1 MGFNVKKDEDEAQ
14 VNELVDVIDRLMMG
28 GQGHL
33 TIDIDETEEGLN
45 VKTYSTSDCGGDGKT
60 ACCQPTEEDAVDRDA
75 VSRLRPQ
82 GRRVGAE

>member
-60 ACCQPTEEDAVDRDA
+60 ACCQPTEEDAVDSD
-75 VSRLRPQ
+75 
-82 GRRVGAE
+82 ED

>member
-45 VKTYSTSDCGGDGKT
+45 VKTYSTSDCGGDGKSLQKRT
-60 ACCQPTEEDAVDRDA
+60 LLTEMKIN
-75 VSRLRPQ
+75 SLF
-82 GRRVGAE
+82 

>member
-33 TIDIDETEEGLN
+33 TIDIDD

-60 ACCQPTEEDAVDRDA
+60 ACCQPTEEDAVDRD
-75 VSRLRPQ
+75 
-82 GRRVGAE
+82 ED

>member
-45 VKTYSTSDCGGDGKT
+45 VTTYSTSDCGGDGKT
-60 ACCQPTEEDAVDRDA
+60 ARCQLQKRTLLTEMKIN
-75 VSRLRPQ
+75 SLF
-82 GRRVGAE
+82 

>member
-45 VKTYSTSDCGGDGKT
+45 VKTYSTSDCGGERLT
-60 ACCQPTEEDAVDRDA
+60 ARRLA
-75 VSRLRPQ
+75 VSLQKRTLLT
-82 GRRVGAE
+82 EMKINSLF

>member
-1 MGFNVKKDEDEAQ
+1 
-14 VNELVDVIDRLMMG
+14 MMG

-60 ACCQPTEEDAVDRDA
+60 ACCQPTEEDAVDRD
-75 VSRLRPQ
+75 
-82 GRRVGAE
+82 ED

>member
-60 ACCQPTEEDAVDRDA
+60 ACVSLQKRTLLTEMKIN
-75 VSRLRPQ
+75 SLF
-82 GRRVGAE
+82 

>member
-45 VKTYSTSDCGGDGKT
+45 VKTYSTSDCGKT
-60 ACCQPTEEDAVDRDA
+60 ACCQPTEEDAVDRD
-75 VSRLRPQ
+75 
-82 GRRVGAE
+82 ED

>member
-45 VKTYSTSDCGGDGKT
+45 VKTYSTSCLLYT
-60 ACCQPTEEDAVDRDA
+60 SPSPRD
-75 VSRLRPQ
+75 
-82 GRRVGAE
+82 

>member
-33 TIDIDETEEGLN
+33 TIDGLLSA
-45 VKTYSTSDCGGDGKT
+45 Y
-60 ACCQPTEEDAVDRDA
+60 R
-75 VSRLRPQ
+75 R
-82 GRRVGAE
+82 GRC

>member
-45 VKTYSTSDCGGDGKT
+45 VKTYSTSVAVT
-60 ACCQPTEEDAVDRDA
+60 ARRLA
-75 VSRLRPQ
+75 VSLQKRTLLT
-82 GRRVGAE
+82 EMKINSLF

>member
-33 TIDIDETEEGLN
+33 TID
-45 VKTYSTSDCGGDGKT
+45 TSDCGGDGKT
-60 ACCQPTEEDAVDRDA
+60 ACCQPTEEDAVDRD
-75 VSRLRPQ
+75 
-82 GRRVGAE
+82 ED

>member
-1 MGFNVKKDEDEAQ
+1 MGFNVIKDEDEAQ

-60 ACCQPTEEDAVDRDA
+60 ACCQPTEEDAVKARNVIMRGLKA
-75 VSRLRPQ
+75 ALKKKK
-82 GRRVGAE
+82 

>member
-33 TIDIDETEEGLN
+33 TIDVDETEEGLN

-60 ACCQPTEEDAVDRDA
+60 SCCQPTEEDAVDRD
-75 VSRLRPQ
+75 
-82 GRRVGAE
+82 ED

>member
-45 VKTYSTSDCGGDGKT
+45 VKTYSTSDCGGDSEVLSSSLTQYSEYIKSGT
-60 ACCQPTEEDAVDRDA
+60 LLTEMKIN
-75 VSRLRPQ
+75 SLF
-82 GRRVGAE
+82 

>member
-45 VKTYSTSDCGGDGKT
+45 VKTYSTSDCDGKT
-60 ACCQPTEEDAVDRDA
+60 ACCQPTEEDAVDRD
-75 VSRLRPQ
+75 
-82 GRRVGAE
+82 ED

>member
-33 TIDIDETEEGLN
+33 TIDIDETEEGL
-45 VKTYSTSDCGGDGKT
+45 S
-60 ACCQPTEEDAVDRDA
+60 
-75 VSRLRPQ
+75 LIHI
-82 GRRVGAE
+82 

>member
-45 VKTYSTSDCGGDGKT
+45 VKTYSTSYCGGSLNRCEIREFT
-60 ACCQPTEEDAVDRDA
+60 SNIPA
-75 VSRLRPQ
+75 S
-82 GRRVGAE
+82 

>member
-45 VKTYSTSDCGGDGKT
+45 DCGGDGKT
-60 ACCQPTEEDAVDRDA
+60 ACCQPTEEDAVDRD
-75 VSRLRPQ
+75 
-82 GRRVGAE
+82 ED

>member
-45 VKTYSTSDCGGDGKT
+45 VKSTIISPGSEFSRIT
-60 ACCQPTEEDAVDRDA
+60 A
-75 VSRLRPQ
+75 RL
-82 GRRVGAE
+82 GAAPSTAPISIRFAT